1 MNILT
6 ITGFLGSDAE
16 VKTTQAGK
24 EFTRLSI
31 GHTPRRKVNGE
42 WVDGETLWLDVTV
55 WEALPVLVYA
65 KGAKV
70 IVTGALESRT
80 VEKDGNK
87 RTYIS
92 LNADTIGLAH
102 RTEKQTSASFNSAPT
117 SKPSAVAILDD
128 EMPF

>member
-1 MNILT
+1 MNIIT

-16 VKTTQAGK
+16 NKTTQAGK
-24 EFTRLSI
+24 EFTKLSI

-42 WVDGETLWLDVTV
+42 WVDGETMWLDVTV
-55 WEALPVLVYA
+55 WEALPAMLYA
-65 KGAKV
+65 RGVKV

-87 RTYIS
+87 RTFYSI
-92 LNADTIGLAH
+92 NADTIGLAH
-102 RTEKQTSASFNSAPT
+102 RAEKQTTTAFATAPI
-117 SKPSAVAILDD
+117 SKPSAAAILDD